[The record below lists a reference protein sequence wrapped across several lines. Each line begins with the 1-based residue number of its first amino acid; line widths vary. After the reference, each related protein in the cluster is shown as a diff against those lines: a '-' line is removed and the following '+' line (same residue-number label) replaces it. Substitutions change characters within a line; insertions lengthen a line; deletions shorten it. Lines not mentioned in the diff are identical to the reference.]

1 MNLLLDESGALAARG
16 VHDMGGLGS
25 GRVVPVEHE
34 YALWEKRVD
43 ALNVLLAHPDR
54 RLICV
59 DELRR
64 NIESLGSA
72 AYDRMTYYERW
83 IHAITQALIQ
93 RGVIGIDELA
103 QKMAEVERRTAAGD
117 A

>member
-1 MNLLLDESGALAARG
+1 MSLLRDQSGALAARG
-16 VHDMGGLGS
+16 VHDMGGMDA
-25 GRVVPVEHE
+25 GRVACTEHE

-64 NIESLGSA
+64 HIEGLGAA

-93 RGVIGIDELA
+93 RGVISIDDLA
-103 QKMAEVERRTAAGD
+103 RKMAEVERREPTAGS
-117 A
+117 